1 MIPIRFQRFLAR
13 RDRGVSAL
21 EFALTLPILTFIMLG
36 VADYGAALQ
45 QSIRL
50 EAAARA
56 GAQVAFTHTG
66 DTINNAPDTNFANG
80 SNAKLVRD
88 AVLAKLSGWS
98 PAPSCTNGAGNGVCV
113 TYVAWCQCPQSGN
126 AAGTNFAV
134 DCSADPLPCTDLQQ
148 YASITATRNYSPLS
162 IFPLRT
168 LRGNVEIRVR

>member
-1 MIPIRFQRFLAR
+1 MKIPKILRR

-21 EFALTLPILTFIMLG
+21 EFALTLPVLTFIMLG

-66 DTINNAPDTNFANG
+66 DTRFNTADTNFANG

-98 PAPSCTNGAGNGVCV
+98 TAPSCTNGAGNGVCV
-113 TYVAWCQCPQSGN
+113 SYVAWCQCPQSGN
-126 AAGTNFAV
+126 AAGTNYAF
-134 DCSADPLPCTDLQQ
+134 DCSSDTPPCEDFQQ